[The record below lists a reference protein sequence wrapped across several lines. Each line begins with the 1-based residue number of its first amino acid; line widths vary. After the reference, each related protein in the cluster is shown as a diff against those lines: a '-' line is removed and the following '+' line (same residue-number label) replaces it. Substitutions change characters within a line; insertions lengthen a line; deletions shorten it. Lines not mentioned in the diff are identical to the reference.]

1 MRDDERIKLWK
12 SGLSKYQVAKV
23 YERSYNQRVKIV
35 RYDRRNRYERFI
47 TKYEALAY
55 VEKVILEE
63 IRRYE

>member
-1 MRDDERIKLWK
+1 MRDDEIIKLWK

-23 YERSYNQRVKIV
+23 YE
-35 RYDRRNRYERFI
+35 RRNRYERFI